1 MDTSNAA
8 SSPRLSLMSKQ
19 PICGKRSQATAGSY
33 PSRRPSRGLKSE
45 MSIAPMP
52 IFPSRAALV

>member
-8 SSPRLSLMSKQ
+8 SSPGLSLMSKQ
-19 PICGKRSQATAGSY
+19 PICEKRSQTTAMSC
-33 PSRRPSRGLKSE
+33 PSRRHSRGLKSE
-45 MSIAPMP
+45 MSIAPIP